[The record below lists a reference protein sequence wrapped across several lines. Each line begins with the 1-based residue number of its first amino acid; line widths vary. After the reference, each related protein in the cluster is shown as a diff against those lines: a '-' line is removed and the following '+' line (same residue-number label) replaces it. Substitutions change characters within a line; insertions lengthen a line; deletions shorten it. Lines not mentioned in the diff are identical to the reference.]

1 MILLHKHLAVSAKE
15 GMQIKSV
22 KNKKRK
28 TIRLPF
34 YKSLLVYMQYMEQ
47 KYLPD
52 KRP

>member
-34 YKSLLVYMQYMEQ
+34 YKSNEFKLNSLI
-47 KYLPD
+47 K
-52 KRP
+52 